1 MPNDKNS
8 RAIRRLRVAG
18 FQRLVEQLER
28 SRPALNLLI
37 SASVPKT
44 RAMFEA
50 LVRKLIAEQTELAVF
65 GDRTNQQMFDD
76 LIEHAVRTRVR
87 GEVGD
92 AVTQYQANKNAA
104 RWVHR
109 CAAIVASLVCSSD
122 SNIGLLST
130 SWG

>member
-8 RAIRRLRVAG
+8 RAIRRLRATG
-18 FQRLVEQLER
+18 FQHLVDLLET
-28 SRPALNLLI
+28 SPEALTLLI
-37 SASVPKT
+37 SSSVPKT
-44 RAMFEA
+44 RAMFEG
-50 LVRKLIAEQTELAVF
+50 LVRRLVDTWPDLSVF
-65 GDRTNQQMFDD
+65 RDRTNKQMFAD

-92 AVTQYQANKNAA
+92 AVAQYQANKNAG

-109 CAAIVASLVCSSD
+109 CAAIVASFGCSSD
-122 SNIGLLST
+122 SNIGLLSI